1 MTSTWR
7 IVVAPAVNAAAVAG
21 STGSSG
27 DPSRAV
33 RGPTCWATF
42 DVAGGGVVVPPEQI
56 LETQGGGLVALRGEV
71 AVAFDGGDPLDR
83 GPAPLAETT
92 P

>member
-7 IVVAPAVNAAAVAG
+7 MVAAPAVNAAAVAG

-33 RGPTCWATF
+33 RGPTCCATF
-42 DVAGGGVVVPPEQI
+42 
-56 LETQGGGLVALRGEV
+56 TLRD
-71 AVAFDGGDPLDR
+71 AVSWSYPSRSLRPKTVDL
-83 GPAPLAETT
+83 
-92 P
+92 

>member
-27 DPSRAV
+27 DPSSAV

-42 DVAGGGVVVPPEQI
+42 TWREAVSWSHPSRSLRPEVV
-56 LETQGGGLVALRGEV
+56 
-71 AVAFDGGDPLDR
+71 DR
-83 GPAPLAETT
+83 
-92 P
+92 